1 MTVGGISSRSKSSR
15 RFVAVIMAGF
25 CLFMTLSACG
35 KEKPMN
41 ILQPKV
47 SNIQQIPPPTE
58 PKLRD
63 IWLAGGCFWGLEA
76 YLDRL
81 RGVVWTQVGYANG
94 DTDNPTYEQVCYSN
108 TGHAETVFVRYD
120 PAQIPLATLLAYFFK
135 VVDPTTLDRQGAD
148 RGRQYRSGIYYR
160 DAVDEP
166 VIRAVIVAEQRK
178 YRAPVVT
185 EVMPLYNYYPAEEY
199 HQKYLAKNPGG
210 YCHINI
216 NSLKGDVMA
225 KSEPPAAKPPYAL
238 PDPEDL
244 RRRLTPLQYHVTQ
257 EEGTEPPFDN
267 EYNHNKAA
275 GIYVDVVSGEPLFS
289 SRDKYDSGSGWPS
302 FTRPI
307 TPEAVTTRIDRR
319 LWPERVEVRSRHA
332 HSHLGHVFDDGPRD
346 RGGLRYCMNS
356 AALRF
361 IPLER
366 MAELGYAEWIPQV
379 K

>member
-1 MTVGGISSRSKSSR
+1 
-15 RFVAVIMAGF
+15 
-25 CLFMTLSACG
+25 
-35 KEKPMN
+35 MN
-41 ILQPKV
+41 TIPPKV
-47 SNIQQIPPPTE
+47 TNLEQIPPPTE
-58 PKLRD
+58 AKLRD

-76 YLDRL
+76 YLEQL

-94 DTDNPTYEQVCYSN
+94 DTSNPTYEQVCHGN

-135 VVDPTTLDRQGAD
+135 VIDPTTLDRQGAD

-160 DAVDEP
+160 DAADEP
-166 VIRAVIVAEQRK
+166 VIRVVIADEQRK

-199 HQKYLAKNPGG
+199 HQKYLDKNPGG
-210 YCHINI
+210 YCHIDVD
-216 NSLKGDVMA
+216 SLKGDAMA
-225 KSEPPAAKPPYAL
+225 KADPPAAKTPDAL
-238 PDPEDL
+238 PDPEEL

-267 EYNHNKAA
+267 EYNHNKAV

-307 TPEAVTTRIDRR
+307 TPNAVTTRMDRR

-332 HSHLGHVFDDGPRD
+332 HSHLGHMFDDGPRD

-361 IPLER
+361 IPVER
-366 MAELGYAEWIPQV
+366 MGEMGYAEWIPQV